1 MLKVIILRASFKI
14 ANFTLVFIFYNFV
27 RYFKMTIETDFSK
40 KSSRTFFTFI
50 LRSIKMMIQMRLML
64 IWWPSNP
71 RAEKAF
77 YNIIVMKPE
86 VLYKAIFIDKSF
98 TAIAAVTQK
107 FQTAAYAFPLVR
119 IDVFLSGSNSFLQK
133 KLSLDTKEFYLLSL
147 F

>member
-1 MLKVIILRASFKI
+1 MLKVIIFRTGFKI
-14 ANFTLVFIFYNFV
+14 TNFTLVFIFYNFV

-64 IWWPSNP
+64 IWRSSNP

-77 YNIIVMKPE
+77 NNIIIMKPE
-86 VLYKAIFIDKSF
+86 VLYKTIFIDKSF
-98 TAIAAVTQK
+98 TTITAVTQK

-119 IDVFLSGSNSFLQK
+119 IDVFLSGSNSFLQR
-133 KLSLDTKEFYLLSL
+133 TKSR
-147 F
+147 